1 MGYLIALAFL
11 GLGFLFSRK
20 ETSSGLSFPTYV
32 LAIAIFALSH
42 PEYLTRWASMDTS
55 ILIVPLLQIIMF
67 GVGTEMSL
75 GDFKGVI
82 RMPKG
87 VLIGIACQ
95 FSVMPLLGFG
105 IASLFGFPAE
115 IAAGII
121 LLGSSPSGL
130 ASNVMSYLAKANLA
144 LSVTMTAFATLLAPI
159 ITPFLMQLLAGQLIE
174 VNFLAMMWSIIQIV
188 IIPIGI
194 GLLFNHS
201 IKGKISWLDKL
212 MPVLSMGGIVLIIG
226 IITANGRDSLLD
238 IGALLIL
245 ACIIHN
251 AFGYILGYF
260 VAKASGMDESSCRT
274 IALEVGMQ
282 NSGLASGIAV
292 QMGKIATLGLAPAV
306 FGPLMNISGST
317 LASFWRKRAN

>member
-1 MGYLIALAFL
+1 MGYVIALAFL
-11 GLGFLFSRK
+11 GLGFFLSRK
-20 ETSSGLSFPTYV
+20 ETTNGLSFPSYV
-32 LAIAIFALSH
+32 IAIAIFALSH
-42 PEYLTRWASMDTS
+42 PEYLIRWGNLDTS
-55 ILIVPLLQIIMF
+55 LLIVPLLQIIMF

-82 RMPKG
+82 KMPKG
-87 VLIGIACQ
+87 VLIGMACQ

-121 LLGSSPSGL
+121 LVGSSPSGL

-159 ITPFLMQLLAGQLIE
+159 ITPFLMKVLAGQLVE
-174 VNFLAMMWSIIQIV
+174 VNFVDMMWSIIQIV
-188 IIPIGI
+188 IIPIGM
-194 GLLFNHS
+194 GLLFNHT
-201 IKGKISWLDKL
+201 IKGKVAWLDKL

-226 IITANGRDSLLD
+226 VITANGRDSLLE
-238 IGALLIL
+238 IGVLLIL

-251 AFGYILGYF
+251 ALGYLLGYF
-260 VAKASGMDESSCRT
+260 TAKISGMDEPSCRT

-292 QMGKIATLGLAPAV
+292 QMGKIATVGLAPAV
-306 FGPLMNISGST
+306 FGPLMNITGST
-317 LASFWRKRAN
+317 LASFWRKKS

>member
-1 MGYLIALAFL
+1 MGYVIALAFL
-11 GLGFLFSRK
+11 GLGFFLSRK
-20 ETSSGLSFPTYV
+20 KTTSGLSFPSYV
-32 LAIAIFALSH
+32 IAIAIFALSH
-42 PEYLTRWASMDTS
+42 PEYLIRWGNLDTS
-55 ILIVPLLQIIMF
+55 LLIVPLLQIIMF

-82 RMPKG
+82 KMPKG
-87 VLIGIACQ
+87 VLIGMACQ

-121 LLGSSPSGL
+121 LVGSSPSGL

-159 ITPFLMQLLAGQLIE
+159 ITPFLMKVLAGQLVE
-174 VNFLAMMWSIIQIV
+174 VNFVDMMWSIIQIV
-188 IIPIGI
+188 IIPIGM
-194 GLLFNHS
+194 GLLFNHK
-201 IKGKISWLDKL
+201 IKGKVAWLDKL

-226 IITANGRDSLLD
+226 VITANGRDSLLE
-238 IGALLIL
+238 IGVLLIL

-251 AFGYILGYF
+251 ALGYLLGYF
-260 VAKASGMDESSCRT
+260 TAKISGMDEPSCRT

-292 QMGKIATLGLAPAV
+292 QMGKIATVGLAPAV
-306 FGPLMNISGST
+306 FGPLMNITGST
-317 LASFWRKRAN
+317 LASFWRKKS